1 MILINGC
8 SFTAPSRDTNSW
20 AQGFGRKNFSTCIN
34 GISNQY
40 NQFGSIKNVAAGGAS
55 NDVIRRKTFYY
66 LNDYYFGKEIRYA
79 IIQWST
85 IDRWDY
91 PVYVTKEKANNFPRI
106 AEFPERINS
115 INYMH
120 NGTDVFGYA
129 KDFYEKY
136 YSLYGAVLQTLE
148 NIYHTQTYLKEKK
161 IPYKMITIGNL
172 LDMDATISKLQ
183 YLQQNTRGDYSV
195 LKTNKKN
202 IYEKLEK
209 YDSSWFEMD
218 NIKCLLEKIDFSNF
232 LFTDNENINGF
243 GGGIIEWFIN
253 QNEILA
259 GGNFHPSQSQHLRF
273 FELFLYPKIEKELNA
288 IFGQKFSPI

>member
-8 SFTAPSRDTNSW
+8 SFTAISDDNKTW
-20 AQGFGRKNFSTCIN
+20 AQNFEKINYPLWDNDYNRSNGFEKNKPF
-34 GISNQY
+34 
-40 NQFGSIKNVAAGGAS
+40 SIKNIAAGGAS
-55 NDVIRRKTFYY
+55 NDVIRRKIFWY
-66 LNDYYFGKEIRYA
+66 LNDYHYGKHVKYA
-79 IIQWST
+79 IIQWTT

-91 PVYVTKEKANNFPRI
+91 PVYVTQEKAKNFPRI
-106 AEFPERINS
+106 QQYPERINS

-148 NIYHTQTYLKEKK
+148 NIYHTQTYLKEKE

-172 LDMDATISKLQ
+172 LDMDATITKLQ
-183 YLQQNTRGDYSV
+183 YLQKNTGGDYSI
-195 LKTNKKN
+195 LKGCKN
-202 IYEKLEK
+202 IFEKLEK
-209 YDSSWFEMD
+209 YDSSWFEMN

-243 GGGIIEWFIN
+243 GGGMIEWFLN
-253 QNEILA
+253 KNEILT
-259 GGNFHPSQSQHLRF
+259 GGGFHPSEEQHLRF
-273 FELFLYPKIEKELNA
+273 FELFIYPKIEKELNT
-288 IFGQKFSPI
+288 IFGQ